1 VIVYKLRYYLMG
13 GSDRHLRDVARMLEI
28 NDSAVDVET
37 LEQWMKRFD
46 LRAAWEKARAFDA

>member
-1 VIVYKLRYYLMG
+1 MG

-46 LRAAWEKARAFDA
+46 LRAAWEKARSFDA